1 MDRSDRFIDIVF
13 GPDSP
18 TWSLAL
24 LFIFTTSN
32 STSPAGF
39 LLSVILISKPVWL
52 INSWAAL
59 NTECSPVFMLGFV
72 IPGLVM
78 MIYWIHGL
86 MHLLLDISQWQPIYQ
101 YKIQQTK
108 HLDRRR
114 LPSLFHTLVKV
125 QLLVFFPVCLAF
137 AWISV
142 NTTYG
147 LSITTEL
154 PSSRALNLH
163 LIGYALVDEV
173 LFYGM
178 HRLAHH
184 RSLYRHVHKVHH
196 EWTAP
201 IALASDYC
209 HPVEHLLV
217 NVLPNIAYGLLFGS
231 DPFSY
236 LIWWIIS
243 YLASQTN
250 HSGYRFPTADLSQ
263 EAQPNF
269 HDLHH
274 EKFNTN
280 YGSMG
285 FLDWLLGTLSK

>member
-1 MDRSDRFIDIVF
+1 MDGLVDNIV
-13 GPDSP
+13 GPDSA

-24 LFIFTTSN
+24 LFICSTSN
-32 STSPAGF
+32 STSPVGL
-39 LLSVILISKPVWL
+39 LLSVLLISRPAWL
-52 INSWAAL
+52 VDGWATL
-59 NTECSPVFMLGFV
+59 NTEFSPLILIGLVL
-72 IPGLVM
+72 PGLVM
-78 MIYWIHGL
+78 VIYWMHGL
-86 MHLLLDISQWQPIYQ
+86 AHLLLDIFQWKPIYQ
-101 YKIQQTK
+101 YKIQQNK
-108 HLDRRR
+108 HLDRKR
-114 LPSLFHTLVKV
+114 LPSLFYTLVKV
-125 QLLVFFPVCLAF
+125 QLIVFFPVCLAF
-137 AWISV
+137 SWISV
-142 NTTYG
+142 NSAYG
-147 LSITTEL
+147 LSITREL
-154 PSSRALNLH
+154 PSPRALFLH
-163 LIGYALVDEV
+163 QVGYALVDEI
-173 LFYGM
+173 LFYAM

-184 RSLYRHVHKVHH
+184 RSLYRHVHKIHH

-217 NVLPNIAYGLLFGS
+217 NVLPNIAYGLFIGS

-243 YLASQTN
+243 YLGSQTN

-285 FLDWLLGTLSK
+285 FLDWLLGTLTK

>member
-1 MDRSDRFIDIVF
+1 MEHVF
-13 GPDSP
+13 GSESA

-24 LFIFTTSN
+24 LFICSTSN
-32 STSPAGF
+32 STSPAGL
-39 LLSVILISKPVWL
+39 LLSLVLISKPGWL
-52 INSWAAL
+52 VACWASL
-59 NTECSPVFMLGFV
+59 FQVFSPVILVGLVLPGF
-72 IPGLVM
+72 VM
-78 MIYWIHGL
+78 MIYWTHGL
-86 MHLLLDISQWQPIYQ
+86 LHLLLDMGQWKPIYQ
-101 YKIQQTK
+101 YKIQQNK
-108 HLDRRR
+108 SLDWNR
-114 LPSLFHTLVKV
+114 LPSLFYRLFKV
-125 QLLVFFPVCLAF
+125 QLLVFFPVCMVF
-137 AWISV
+137 SWISV
-142 NTTYG
+142 NTSYG
-147 LSITTEL
+147 LTITPEL
-154 PSSRALNLH
+154 PSRRALVLH
-163 LIGYALVDEV
+163 QVGYALVDEV
-173 LFYGM
+173 LFYFM

-184 RSLYRHVHKVHH
+184 KSLYKHVHKIHH

-209 HPVEHLLV
+209 HPIEHLLV
-217 NVLPNIAYGLLFGS
+217 NILPNIAYGLILGS

-263 EAQPNF
+263 ESQPNF

-285 FLDWLLGTLSK
+285 FLDWLFGTLTK

>member
-1 MDRSDRFIDIVF
+1 MDSLIENIF
-13 GPDSP
+13 GSESA
-18 TWSLAL
+18 TWSVAL
-24 LFIFTTSN
+24 LFICSTSN
-32 STSPAGF
+32 TTSPAGF
-39 LLSVILISKPVWL
+39 LLAVILNSKPAWLVGGWDSLNLEFPPVILIGLVL
-52 INSWAAL
+52 
-59 NTECSPVFMLGFV
+59 
-72 IPGLVM
+72 PGLVM

-86 MHLLLDISQWQPIYQ
+86 MHLLLDMAQWQPIYQ
-101 YKIQQTK
+101 YKIQQNK
-108 HLDRRR
+108 HLDLKR
-114 LPSLFHTLVKV
+114 LPSLLYTLVKV
-125 QLLVFFPVCLAF
+125 QLLVFFPVCMVF
-137 AWISV
+137 SWISV
-142 NTTYG
+142 NTSYG
-147 LSITTEL
+147 LSITPDL
-154 PSSRALNLH
+154 PSPRALFLH
-163 LIGYALVDEV
+163 QIGYALVDEV
-173 LFYGM
+173 LFYAM

-184 RSLYRHVHKVHH
+184 KSLYKHVHKIHH

-217 NVLPNIAYGLLFGS
+217 NVLPNIAYGLIFGS

-250 HSGYRFPTADLSQ
+250 HSGYRFPSADLTQ

-285 FLDWLLGTLSK
+285 VLDWLLGTLTK